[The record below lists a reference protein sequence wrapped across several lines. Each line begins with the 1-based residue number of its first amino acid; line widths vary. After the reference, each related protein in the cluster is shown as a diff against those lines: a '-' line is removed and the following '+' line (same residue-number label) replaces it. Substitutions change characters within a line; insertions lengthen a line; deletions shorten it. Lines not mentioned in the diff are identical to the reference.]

1 MQGSFC
7 VGNQGSI
14 IFKEKV
20 PDKPLISLGVSSEIV
35 MKSCSVKRSAKN
47 AQRRGRDRAAE
58 PVRIFL
64 MVCCSIS
71 ATDIPSDWSIVA
83 VNIIT

>member
-1 MQGSFC
+1 
-7 VGNQGSI
+7 
-14 IFKEKV
+14 
-20 PDKPLISLGVSSEIV
+20 

-47 AQRRGRDRAAE
+47 AQGRGRDRAAE

-64 MVCCSIS
+64 MACSSIS